1 MLIMTD
7 TFIPYDFNCKEK
19 CLQYVVERC
28 HNIRHSL
35 RLVDMDDE
43 HIRVRCPIVGDYLNI
58 IGSEED
64 LKWLHNML
72 IEQSWYRTD

>member
-1 MLIMTD
+1 
-7 TFIPYDFNCKEK
+7 
-19 CLQYVVERC
+19 
-28 HNIRHSL
+28 
-35 RLVDMDDE
+35 MDDE